1 MNMLRPVNAYDEMA
15 HLMVSGMDPER
26 LISYEIPEYL
36 VERYQILVDMEKA
49 GEISATEKSEL
60 DSLLM
65 INHVI
70 SLAKLMA
77 MKKLAAA

>member
-1 MNMLRPVNAYDEMA
+1 MDMLRSMSAYDEMA
-15 HLMVSGMDPER
+15 NLMVTGIKLEQLIEYEMPTHLIER
-26 LISYEIPEYL
+26 YEAL
-36 VERYQILVDMEKA
+36 VEQEKN
-49 GEISATEKSEL
+49 ESLTPKEKSEL

-65 INHVI
+65 INQVI